1 MSEALDRIKSHF
13 DSLGVREIIVPEWG
27 FSVFSTPVTV
37 FERHRIYNGSKGE
50 NDYEVLVKILIT
62 KAQDK
67 DGKKLFGLEDKAAL
81 LQRADSAV
89 LIRVAAEI
97 MNSAAPPLAELK
109 N

>member
-13 DSLGVREIIVPEWG
+13 EALGVREIIVPEWG
-27 FSVFSTPVTV
+27 FSIFSTPVTV
-37 FERHRIYNGSKGE
+37 AERHKIYSGSKGE

-67 DGKKLFGLEDKAAL
+67 DGKKLFGLEDKAVL
-81 LQRADSAV
+81 LQKADSAV
-89 LIRVAAEI
+89 MIRVASEI
-97 MNSAAPPLAELK
+97 MNSAAPPVAELK